1 MITSISAH
9 FMPDTKVPGELSLT
23 KIINPVSNLYHQAPK
38 LKTATVITLI
48 LKTPLISGAIMVDGL
63 TVAGV
68 TVVTLT
74 ITITAE
80 ILTAHCVHTM
90 YYRKRLRVSQ
100 SLHSPGIYLYVII
113 SFHKYGNMGSATQ
126 GYMAKRI

>member
-1 MITSISAH
+1 
-9 FMPDTKVPGELSLT
+9 
-23 KIINPVSNLYHQAPK
+23 
-38 LKTATVITLI
+38 
-48 LKTPLISGAIMVDGL
+48 MVVGV

-68 TVVTLT
+68 TVITLT

-90 YYRKRLRVSQ
+90 YYHKRLRVSQ
-100 SLHSPGIYLYVII
+100 SLHNPAIYLYVII

-126 GYMAKRI
+126 GYIA

>member
-9 FMPDTKVPGELSLT
+9 FLPDTKVPGELSLT
-23 KIINPVSNLYHQAPK
+23 KIINPASNLYHQAPK
-38 LKTATVITLI
+38 LKTATVIMLI
-48 LKTPLISGAIMVDGL
+48 LKTPLISDAIMVVGL

-74 ITITAE
+74 ITISAE

-90 YYRKRLRVSQ
+90 YYHKRLRVSVFTQ
-100 SLHSPGIYLYVII
+100 PWYIFICDHLISQIRKQGLSYPGLHS
-113 SFHKYGNMGSATQ
+113 
-126 GYMAKRI
+126 